1 VFVRES
7 VGCEHGED
15 LRRAGHGNEQ
25 KRERDQVMRDVD
37 MKETDRRPQILFST
51 GDVMAQQLVEKR
63 GLDKHD
69 PLRTARMGAYG
80 GGTSLF
86 LHPSLFFHF
95 LLYLNPAPRATKS
108 RW

>member
-1 VFVRES
+1 VVVGES

-80 GGTSLF
+80 GGTSSLSSSFPF
-86 LHPSLFFHF
+86 LSLS
-95 LLYLNPAPRATKS
+95 PRTS
-108 RW
+108 VSDNRSIE